1 MTVMRSEIQPD
12 QRLIRRL
19 GELAENIIESVNDE
33 KETDAA
39 CEDQINPV
47 QNRDNYG
54 DTKFGSRV
62 TFHTWLSTPGPGW
75 IMIFNP

>member
-1 MTVMRSEIQPD
+1 M
-12 QRLIRRL
+12 
-19 GELAENIIESVNDE
+19 NDE